1 MYNCCIK
8 FTFKFTNFFI
18 IINKGGVNNLHGM
31 PGLISGIGSS
41 IVAALATRDS
51 FQVDGDKNR

>member
-1 MYNCCIK
+1 
-8 FTFKFTNFFI
+8 
-18 IINKGGVNNLHGM
+18 M

-51 FQVDGDKNR
+51 FQVGGDKNR